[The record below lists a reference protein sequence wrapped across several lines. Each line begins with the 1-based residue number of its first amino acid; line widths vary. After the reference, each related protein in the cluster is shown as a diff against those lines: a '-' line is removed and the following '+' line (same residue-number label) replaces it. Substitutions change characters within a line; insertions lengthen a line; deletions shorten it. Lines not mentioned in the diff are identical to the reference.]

1 MEKVRYLNKSIND
14 NERELFSHYWKEQI
28 EHYGVETTYY
38 TNGYS
43 LTSHNFL
50 YGEDPTSVFL
60 SAGPVVMLT
69 DITNDAI
76 MLSKFGIMADCDM
89 TVVVHISSY
98 YETFGWGVEPKAGD
112 LIELKEYGG
121 FGDRPGGRG
130 APVYEI
136 TERDDQNLQF
146 NANHLMG
153 HYIWVI
159 KCKRWEYSSEPGV
172 LAEPLNIQIND
183 SEEYGRMEGS
193 TNPDESVMP
202 YPDSVDGTQKCIF
215 DHDVTN
221 ISKDYGYYG
230 GYDGTPIFDTSPT
243 ANLNPDMIKVNSTEF
258 NQLLDFIK
266 QVQTQY
272 PSISST
278 NAVMNPNVASFLAA
292 NAPNLM
298 MRTLA
303 NSQPGNIDSFV
314 ISTSGRPEDVIAY
327 TSTDDMV
334 TLDDVA
340 GTGLAGEPT
349 NQPLDGGT
357 F

>member
-1 MEKVRYLNKSIND
+1 MERVRYLNKTIND
-14 NERELFSHYWKEQI
+14 NERELVSNFWKEQI

-60 SAGPVVMLT
+60 SSGPVVMLT

-89 TVVVHISSY
+89 TAVIHISSY
-98 YETFGWGVEPKAGD
+98 YDSFGFGMEPKAGD

-130 APVYEI
+130 APIYEI
-136 TERDDQNLQF
+136 TERDDQNFQF
-146 NANHLMG
+146 NANKLMG

-172 LAEPLNIQIND
+172 LAEPLNTQIND
-183 SEEYGRMEGS
+183 SEEYGRMGEGE
-193 TNPDESVMP
+193 NPEELVSP

-215 DHDVTN
+215 DHDVTD

-230 GYDGTPIFDTSPT
+230 GYEGTPIIDLSITPQI
-243 ANLNPDMIKVNSTEF
+243 NNDMIKVNSKEF
-258 NQLLDFIK
+258 NELVTFIK
-266 QVQTQY
+266 QVKTDY
-272 PSISST
+272 PTIQQVNSNVIT
-278 NAVMNPNVASFLAA
+278 NSGNWVNQEEIDDVNFMQPLTAGWEQAA
-292 NAPNLM
+292 QEA
-298 MRTLA
+298 
-303 NSQPGNIDSFV
+303 
-314 ISTSGRPEDVIAY
+314 
-327 TSTDDMV
+327 
-334 TLDDVA
+334 LDDV
-340 GTGLAGEPT
+340 
-349 NQPLDGGT
+349 LDGGS